1 MPYFLMQVTRY
12 GFTTIEA
19 DDATDAKDK
28 ADQMPADGFDMSKD
42 LDIDVLSECDE
53 NGAAI

>member
-1 MPYFLMQVTRY
+1 MPYFLIQVTRY

-19 DDATDAKDK
+19 DDCDAAKDK
-28 ADQMPADGFDMSKD
+28 AEQMPADGFDMSKD

>member
-1 MPYFLMQVTRY
+1 MPHFLVQVTRY

-19 DDATDAKDK
+19 DDIDDAKDK
-28 ADQMPADGFDMSKD
+28 AEQMPAKDFDMSKD
-42 LDIDVLSECDE
+42 VDIDVLSECDE